1 MTEYTNQKMFFK
13 EISHKRVQVDF
24 NGGQISSDAGVVLL
38 REIAE
43 KAGLFERFSS
53 VLPDGRHPGYVRHDV
68 GRLLTQRVFQIAC
81 GYEDGNDCNE
91 LRKDPIF
98 KLGCG
103 RLPDSED
110 LLASQPTMSRFENA
124 PSKTA
129 LYRIARTFVDVF
141 CDSYKKEPEAVILDI
156 DDTDDPTH
164 GSQQLSLFNAYYDT
178 YCYQPIHIF
187 EGVSGKLITS
197 ILRPGRR
204 PSGRQAA
211 SILKRVYGRIRTKW
225 LQTHILFRGDSHYC
239 APEVLGLCESHNMKF
254 VLGLKANNI
263 LLEKAASLMN
273 RAQELHELKK
283 QPVKIYGEF
292 RYRAASW
299 SKAYRVIVKAEYN
312 DKGPNTRFIVTN
324 LWGAYRKFVYEDVYC
339 GRGSMEL
346 MIKELKNHLHSD
358 RTSCS
363 TFAANQFRLFL
374 HSMAYVL
381 MHALREK
388 HLAGTELA
396 KAEFDTIR
404 LRLLKTGAIVVE
416 KITKIKIHLSGGCPS
431 KELFYRLYESCCS
444 P

>member
-1 MTEYTNQKMFFK
+1 MTEYTNQTMLFK
-13 EISHKRVQVDF
+13 EISHKKVHVDF
-24 NGGQISSDAGVVLL
+24 NGGQISSDAGVILL
-38 REIAE
+38 REIADRI
-43 KAGLFERFSS
+43 GLFKRFSS
-53 VLPDGRHPGYVRHDV
+53 VLPDRRHPGYVQHDIS
-68 GRLLTQRVFQIAC
+68 RLLTQRVFQIAC
-81 GYEDGNDCNE
+81 GYEDGNDSNE

-124 PSKTA
+124 PSRTT
-129 LYRIARTFVDVF
+129 LYRIAQTFVDVF

-164 GSQQLSLFNAYYDT
+164 GSQQLSLFNAYYDP

-197 ILRPGRR
+197 ILRPGKR
-204 PSGRQAA
+204 PSGLQAA
-211 SILKRVYGRIRTKW
+211 SILKRVHGRIRKNWRHTN
-225 LQTHILFRGDSHYC
+225 ILFRGDSHYC
-239 APEVLGLCESHNMKF
+239 APKVLEMCESHNMTF
-254 VLGLKANNI
+254 VLGLKANKI
-263 LLEKAASLMN
+263 LLEKAATLMTQ
-273 RAQELHELKK
+273 AQELYELKK

-292 RYRAASW
+292 RYKAGSW
-299 SKAYRVIVKAEYN
+299 KNTYRVIVKAEYN

-324 LWGAYRKFVYEDVYC
+324 LLGAYRKFVYEDVYC

-381 MHALREK
+381 LHNLREK
-388 HLAGTELA
+388 HLAGTDLA
-396 KAEFDTIR
+396 EAQFDTIR
-404 LRLLKTGAIVVE
+404 IRLLKIGAIVVE
-416 KITKIKIHLSGGCPS
+416 KITKIKIHLSGGYPS
-431 KELFYRLYESCCS
+431 KELFCRLYESCCS